1 MIDANIF
8 CMNSQQN
15 FNGSVFDVGTG
26 SNISL
31 NEIKQII
38 NKHFLDIKFKYVEPR
53 DGDVMLTKADVEP
66 LNNLG
71 WTAKI
76 NIEEGIEDCFR
87 RLK

>member
-1 MIDANIF
+1 M
-8 CMNSQQN
+8 
-15 FNGSVFDVGTG
+15 
-26 SNISL
+26 
-31 NEIKQII
+31 
-38 NKHFLDIKFKYVEPR
+38 DIKFKYVEPR
-53 DGDVMLTKADVEP
+53 DGDVMFTKADVEP